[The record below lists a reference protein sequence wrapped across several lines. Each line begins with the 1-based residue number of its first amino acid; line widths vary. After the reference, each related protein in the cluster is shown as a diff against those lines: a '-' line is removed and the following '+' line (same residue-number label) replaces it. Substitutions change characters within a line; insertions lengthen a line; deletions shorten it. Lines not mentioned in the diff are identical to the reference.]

1 MLPDPAETT
10 ERAVRV
16 VRRREK
22 MLEERML
29 IDCSQR
35 GSGMGCRKGKCDEPV
50 SLSIENYGPS
60 TYVE

>member
-1 MLPDPAETT
+1 
-10 ERAVRV
+10 
-16 VRRREK
+16 

-50 SLSIENYGPS
+50 SLSIEDYGPS